1 MSVILIARLEK
12 KKKTEVRK
20 VESVLFFFKVMKGRL
35 STDPELKWFLL
46 HC

>member
-1 MSVILIARLEK
+1 MSVILIARLK

-35 STDPELKWFLL
+35 STDPELKWILL